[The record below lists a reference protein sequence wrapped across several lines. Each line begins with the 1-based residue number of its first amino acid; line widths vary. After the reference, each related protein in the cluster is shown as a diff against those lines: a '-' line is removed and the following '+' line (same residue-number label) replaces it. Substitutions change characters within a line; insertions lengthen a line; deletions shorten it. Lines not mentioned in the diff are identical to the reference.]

1 MNSLADFVMVSAML
15 FGIGIYGLI
24 TKRNALRLLFAV
36 EIMINA
42 ANLNF
47 VAFEQYQPAAS
58 GAQAALGQTF
68 VLFSIA
74 LAAAEAAV
82 ILAIVVVAFRLHHD
96 VDVSELKTMG
106 DNDASREPSPGQDG
120 AAHKE

>member
-1 MNSLADFVMVSAML
+1 MNYLSDYVIVSAML
-15 FGIGIYGLI
+15 FGIGVYGLV

-36 EIMINA
+36 ELMINA

-47 VAFEQYQPAAS
+47 VAFGQYLPFQTEAPTS
-58 GAQAALGQTF
+58 NALGQTF

-82 ILAIVVVAFRLHHD
+82 ILAIVVVAYRLHQD
-96 VDVSELKTMG
+96 VDVSELKSMEG
-106 DNDASREPSPGQDG
+106 
-120 AAHKE
+120 

>member
-1 MNSLADFVMVSAML
+1 MNSLSDFVIVSAML
-15 FGIGIYGLI
+15 FGIGIYGLV

-47 VAFEQYQPAAS
+47 VAFNQYLPYAA
-58 GAQAALGQTF
+58 AANAAGQTF

-82 ILAIVVVAFRLHHD
+82 ILAIVVVAYRLHQD
-96 VDVSELKTMG
+96 VDVSEMKSMEG
-106 DNDASREPSPGQDG
+106 
-120 AAHKE
+120 

>member
-1 MNSLADFVMVSAML
+1 MNSLADFVLVSAML
-15 FGIGIYGLI
+15 FGIGIYGLV

-47 VAFEQYQPAAS
+47 VAFNQYLPYAS
-58 GAQAALGQTF
+58 TTNVTANALGQTF

-74 LAAAEAAV
+74 LAAGEAAV
-82 ILAIVVVAFRLHHD
+82 ILAIVVVAYRLHQD
-96 VDVSELKTMG
+96 VDVSELKTLEG
-106 DNDASREPSPGQDG
+106 
-120 AAHKE
+120 

>member
-1 MNSLADFVMVSAML
+1 MNSLTDFVIISSL
-15 FGIGIYGLI
+15 LLGIGVYGLV

-47 VAFEQYQPAAS
+47 VAFGQFLFAS
-58 GAQAALGQTF
+58 NAVGQTV

-82 ILAIVVVAFRLHHD
+82 ILAIVVVAYRLHQD
-96 VDVSELKTMG
+96 VDVSELKTLG
-106 DNDASREPSPGQDG
+106 G
-120 AAHKE
+120 

>member
-1 MNSLADFVMVSAML
+1 MNSLSDFVLVSAML
-15 FGIGIYGLI
+15 FGVGVYGLV

-36 EIMINA
+36 ELMINA

-47 VAFEQYQPAAS
+47 VAFGQYLPSLEQGVTGS
-58 GAQAALGQTF
+58 NALGQTF

-82 ILAIVVVAFRLHHD
+82 ILAIVVVAYRLHQD
-96 VDVSELKTMG
+96 VDVSELKSMG
-106 DNDASREPSPGQDG
+106 G
-120 AAHKE
+120 

>member
-1 MNSLADFVMVSAML
+1 MNSLADYVVVSAAL
-15 FGIGIYGLI
+15 LGIGVYGLV

-47 VAFEQYQPAAS
+47 VAFNQYLPY
-58 GAQAALGQTF
+58 ALPSNAVGQTF

-82 ILAIVVVAFRLHHD
+82 ILAIIVVAYRLHQD
-96 VDVSELKTMG
+96 VDVSELKSLEG
-106 DNDASREPSPGQDG
+106 
-120 AAHKE
+120 

>member
-1 MNSLADFVMVSAML
+1 MNSLADFVFVSAVL
-15 FGIGIYGLI
+15 FGIGIYGLVV
-24 TKRNALRLLFAV
+24 KRSALRLLFAV

-47 VAFEQYQPAAS
+47 VAFSQYLWKDAV
-58 GAQAALGQTF
+58 GQTI

-82 ILAIVVVAFRLHHD
+82 ILAIVVVAYRLHKD
-96 VDVSELKTMG
+96 VDVSKLKTLEG
-106 DNDASREPSPGQDG
+106 
-120 AAHKE
+120 

>member
-1 MNSLADFVMVSAML
+1 MNSLSDFVLVSAML
-15 FGIGIYGLI
+15 FGIGIYGLV

-47 VAFEQYQPAAS
+47 VAFGQYLPFEGESAA
-58 GAQAALGQTF
+58 ATNALGQTF

-82 ILAIVVVAFRLHHD
+82 ILAIVVVAYRLHKD
-96 VDVSELKTMG
+96 IDVSELKSMG
-106 DNDASREPSPGQDG
+106 G
-120 AAHKE
+120 

>member
-1 MNSLADFVMVSAML
+1 VNSLADFVLVSAVL
-15 FGIGIYGLI
+15 FGIGIYGLV

-47 VAFEQYQPAAS
+47 IAFEQYAPFAAAS
-58 GAQAALGQTF
+58 VSNPIGQTF

-82 ILAIVVVAFRLHHD
+82 ILAIVVVAYRLHQD
-96 VDVSELKTMG
+96 VDVSELKSLEG
-106 DNDASREPSPGQDG
+106 
-120 AAHKE
+120 

>member
-1 MNSLADFVMVSAML
+1 MNSLADFVIVSAML
-15 FGIGIYGLI
+15 FGIGVYGLV

-47 VAFEQYQPAAS
+47 VAFGQYLPFAS
-58 GAQAALGQTF
+58 GAQASPNALGQTF

-82 ILAIVVVAFRLHHD
+82 ILAIVVVAYRLHQD
-96 VDVSELKTMG
+96 VDVSELKSMEG
-106 DNDASREPSPGQDG
+106 
-120 AAHKE
+120 

>member
-1 MNSLADFVMVSAML
+1 LNSLSDFVILSAML
-15 FGIGIYGLI
+15 FGIGVYGLV

-36 EIMINA
+36 ELMINA

-47 VAFEQYQPAAS
+47 VAFNQYLPYGEAS
-58 GAQAALGQTF
+58 NALGQTV

-82 ILAIVVVAFRLHHD
+82 ILAIVVVAFRLHED
-96 VDVSELKTMG
+96 IDVSEMKTLEG
-106 DNDASREPSPGQDG
+106 
-120 AAHKE
+120 

>member
-1 MNSLADFVMVSAML
+1 MNSLADFVLVSAML

-47 VAFEQYQPAAS
+47 VAFEQYSPALP
-58 GAQAALGQTF
+58 GPQAALGQTF

-82 ILAIVVVAFRLHHD
+82 ILAIVVVAYRLHQD
-96 VDVSELKTMG
+96 VDVSELKTMEG
-106 DNDASREPSPGQDG
+106 
-120 AAHKE
+120 

>member
-1 MNSLADFVMVSAML
+1 MNYLSDYVIVSAML
-15 FGIGIYGLI
+15 FGIGVYGLV

-36 EIMINA
+36 ELMINA

-47 VAFEQYQPAAS
+47 VAFGQYLPFQGGVQPLAPN
-58 GAQAALGQTF
+58 ALGQTF

-82 ILAIVVVAFRLHHD
+82 ILAIVVVAYRLHED
-96 VDVSELKTMG
+96 VDVSELKTMEG
-106 DNDASREPSPGQDG
+106 
-120 AAHKE
+120 

>member
-1 MNSLADFVMVSAML
+1 ML
-15 FGIGIYGLI
+15 FGIGIYGLV

-47 VAFEQYQPAAS
+47 VAFGQYLPFAAG
-58 GAQAALGQTF
+58 GASAPNALGQTF

-82 ILAIVVVAFRLHHD
+82 ILAIVVVAYRLHHD
-96 VDVSELKTMG
+96 VDVSELNSMEG
-106 DNDASREPSPGQDG
+106 
-120 AAHKE
+120 

>member
-1 MNSLADFVMVSAML
+1 MNSLSDFVLVSAIL
-15 FGIGIYGLI
+15 FGIGIYGLV

-47 VAFEQYQPAAS
+47 VAFGQLMPPTTASQP
-58 GAQAALGQTF
+58 ALGQTF

-82 ILAIVVVAFRLHHD
+82 ILAIVVVAYRLHHD
-96 VDVSELKTMG
+96 VDVSELDSMG
-106 DNDASREPSPGQDG
+106 G
-120 AAHKE
+120 

>member
-1 MNSLADFVMVSAML
+1 MNTLSDFVLVSAML
-15 FGIGIYGLI
+15 FGIGVYGLV

-36 EIMINA
+36 ELMINA

-47 VAFEQYQPAAS
+47 VAFNQYLPYAE
-58 GAQAALGQTF
+58 GANALGQTV

-82 ILAIVVVAFRLHHD
+82 ILAIVVVAYRLHND
-96 VDVSELKTMG
+96 IDVSEMKTLEG
-106 DNDASREPSPGQDG
+106 
-120 AAHKE
+120 

>member
-1 MNSLADFVMVSAML
+1 VNSLTDFVIISSL
-15 FGIGIYGLI
+15 LLGIGVYGLV

-47 VAFEQYQPAAS
+47 VAFGQFLFAS
-58 GAQAALGQTF
+58 NAVGQTV

-82 ILAIVVVAFRLHHD
+82 ILAIVVVAYRLHQD
-96 VDVSELKTMG
+96 VDVSELKTLEG
-106 DNDASREPSPGQDG
+106 
-120 AAHKE
+120 

>member
-1 MNSLADFVMVSAML
+1 MNNLGDFVLVSAML
-15 FGIGIYGLI
+15 FGIGIYGLV

-47 VAFEQYQPAAS
+47 VAFGQYLPFEKS
-58 GAQAALGQTF
+58 TTSLLPNALGQTF
-68 VLFSIA
+68 VLFSLA

-82 ILAIVVVAFRLHHD
+82 ILAIVVVAYRLHKD
-96 VDVSELKTMG
+96 VDVSELKSMEG
-106 DNDASREPSPGQDG
+106 
-120 AAHKE
+120 

>member
-1 MNSLADFVMVSAML
+1 MNSLSDFVLVSAML
-15 FGIGIYGLI
+15 FGIGIYGLA

-47 VAFEQYQPAAS
+47 VAFGQYLPFAA
-58 GAQAALGQTF
+58 GAAGSTNALGQTF

-82 ILAIVVVAFRLHHD
+82 ILAIVVVAYRLHQD
-96 VDVSELKTMG
+96 VDVSELKSMEG
-106 DNDASREPSPGQDG
+106 
-120 AAHKE
+120 

>member
-1 MNSLADFVMVSAML
+1 MNSLADFVIVSAAL
-15 FGIGIYGLI
+15 FGIGIYGLV

-47 VAFEQYQPAAS
+47 VAFGQYLPFS
-58 GAQAALGQTF
+58 GGAQASNALGQTF

-82 ILAIVVVAFRLHHD
+82 ILAIVVVAYRLHHD
-96 VDVSELKTMG
+96 VDVSELKSLEG
-106 DNDASREPSPGQDG
+106 
-120 AAHKE
+120 

>member
-1 MNSLADFVMVSAML
+1 MNSLSDFVLVSAML
-15 FGIGIYGLI
+15 FGIGIYGLV

-47 VAFEQYQPAAS
+47 VAFGQYLPFES
-58 GAQAALGQTF
+58 STLTSLPNPLGQTF

-82 ILAIVVVAFRLHHD
+82 ILAIIVVAYRLHKD
-96 VDVSELKTMG
+96 VDVSELKSLG
-106 DNDASREPSPGQDG
+106 G
-120 AAHKE
+120 

>member
-1 MNSLADFVMVSAML
+1 ML

-47 VAFEQYQPAAS
+47 VAFEQYSP
-58 GAQAALGQTF
+58 GLPGPQAALGQTF

-82 ILAIVVVAFRLHHD
+82 ILAIVVVAYRLHQD
-96 VDVSELKTMG
+96 VDVSELKTMEG
-106 DNDASREPSPGQDG
+106 
-120 AAHKE
+120 

>member
-1 MNSLADFVMVSAML
+1 MNSLADFVLVSAVL
-15 FGIGIYGLI
+15 FGIGIYGLV

-47 VAFEQYQPAAS
+47 VAFEQYAPFAAAAS
-58 GAQAALGQTF
+58 VDNAGGQTF

-82 ILAIVVVAFRLHHD
+82 ILAIIVVAYRLHQD
-96 VDVSELKTMG
+96 VDVSELKSLEG
-106 DNDASREPSPGQDG
+106 
-120 AAHKE
+120 

>member
-1 MNSLADFVMVSAML
+1 MNSLADFVIVSAML
-15 FGIGIYGLI
+15 FGIGIYGLV

-47 VAFEQYQPAAS
+47 VAFGQYLPFS
-58 GAQAALGQTF
+58 GGAQSPNALGQTF

-82 ILAIVVVAFRLHHD
+82 ILAIVVVAYRLHND
-96 VDVSELKTMG
+96 VDVSELKSLEG
-106 DNDASREPSPGQDG
+106 
-120 AAHKE
+120 